1 MGLSAT
7 TSGRLSGGLGAARA
21 PAWGGGTRLAV
32 PMGTVARPGIGVFPP
47 PLPSHLIPVCFRSEG
62 RAMRRLTPN
71 RSVTTTVS
79 NLEPRASGQGELL
92 TAPCERSGE
101 LGGARSTRRVVG
113 GLGGFVTGGASHTQ
127 RECGSFFSLVDY
139 PRAAWPCASECE
151 MAELLESSG
160 LHSLASL
167 REHEKQRVQQQAEA
181 ARARAEAE
189 QRARH
194 AADREAARIESERQ
208 RAERA
213 AQELAESSQ
222 GAELLRMQLSRN
234 AEFERAEGLLLV
246 CAGLSEQLGRERDSW
261 RSTELALTSRLLRQR
276 LFVSVAVALPLCTI
290 IAATGVYFGALRP
303 SAEHAMSS
311 ARQALLDERRA
322 RTEAQ
327 ASGARSARHADELAA
342 RLGSV
347 EQTLR
352 TEREQRATP
361 APSLGAKHPQQP
373 TRGSGVA
380 APPVKPCR
388 DDGDPLNPCLK
399 R

>member
-1 MGLSAT
+1 M
-7 TSGRLSGGLGAARA
+7 
-21 PAWGGGTRLAV
+21 GGT
-32 PMGTVARPGIGVFPP
+32 
-47 PLPSHLIPVCFRSEG
+47 
-62 RAMRRLTPN
+62 
-71 RSVTTTVS
+71 
-79 NLEPRASGQGELL
+79 
-92 TAPCERSGE
+92 
-101 LGGARSTRRVVG
+101 RSTRRVVG

-127 RECGSFFSLVDY
+127 RECGSFFSCVDY
-139 PRAAWPCASECE
+139 PRAARASASDWE

-167 REHEKQRVQQQAEA
+167 RDHENQRVQRQAEA

-194 AADREAARIESERQ
+194 AADREAARIDGERQ

-213 AQELAESSQ
+213 AQEFAESSQ
-222 GAELLRMQLSRN
+222 GAELARAQLSRN
-234 AEFERAEGLLLV
+234 AEFDRAEGLRQV
-246 CAGLSEQLGRERDSW
+246 CAGLHEQLVRERDSW
-261 RSTELALTSRLLRQR
+261 RSTELALTSRLLRHR
-276 LFVSVAVALPLCTI
+276 LFVSVACALSVCAVVGAVGL
-290 IAATGVYFGALRP
+290 YFGALRP
-303 SAEHAMSS
+303 SAERAMSS

-322 RTEAQ
+322 RMEAQ
-327 ASGARSARHADELAA
+327 ASEARSLRRADELAA

-352 TEREQRATP
+352 TDREQRATP
-361 APSLGAKHPQQP
+361 PPSLGAKRPQPP